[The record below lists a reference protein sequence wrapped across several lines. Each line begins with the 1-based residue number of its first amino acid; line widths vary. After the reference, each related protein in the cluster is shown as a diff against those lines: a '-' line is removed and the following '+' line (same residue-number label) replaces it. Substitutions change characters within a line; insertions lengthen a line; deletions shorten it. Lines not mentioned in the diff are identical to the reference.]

1 VIEKSEMWVLWDVIR
16 GNEPGDLLD
25 GLSKSKKASAEV
37 AEVPV
42 HHFRYVEQK
51 LHDVQTLT
59 AGRCHKLCTCLCG
72 RWRTAGWQCY
82 VRSSHNMSMRFAI
95 FFFAWNQCQWG
106 YCNTNFAFPLWL
118 WKYYRFLMIPKN
130 VRTARHLESVCY
142 SISSIHVY
150 VKSGKLPFWLASFQ
164 HCGLF
169 LSPSHSSFILTVL
182 IYYPTQHFALFSVY
196 SFHSVPDCF
205 SCRSRS
211 MA

>member
-1 VIEKSEMWVLWDVIR
+1 MTLTVMSLDCIDGQGCRTGLRKYQAQVVWTLLFFLIFTGAPNISGSSILNLPFAPKVLRWLLDFFFLNLLTPVIGKSEMWVLWDVIR

-95 FFFAWNQCQWG
+95 FFLRETNASGDIATPTLHFLCG
-106 YCNTNFAFPLWL
+106 YEN
-118 WKYYRFLMIPKN
+118 I
-130 VRTARHLESVCY
+130 
-142 SISSIHVY
+142 
-150 VKSGKLPFWLASFQ
+150 
-164 HCGLF
+164 
-169 LSPSHSSFILTVL
+169 TV
-182 IYYPTQHFALFSVY
+182 S
-196 SFHSVPDCF
+196 
-205 SCRSRS
+205 
-211 MA
+211 